1 MSPDDKRR
9 MVVAALGAEIP
20 YRLVTAREVAAIH
33 AVFQDGVLFIFSAHP
48 SFPEASFALHS
59 NDFTAEADSNQHMF
73 RIYLRSSFEEFMNF
87 FSILLGWR
95 PVVKSQTFLLTF
107 GVDINRD
114 IILLGIAEVFQRS
127 SDLSQL
133 NLPKFM
139 MQPAGGAGGELD
151 RSGHAKN
158 RSQTTLSPAN
168 KDKIK
173 IS

>member
-1 MSPDDKRR
+1 
-9 MVVAALGAEIP
+9 
-20 YRLVTAREVAAIH
+20 
-33 AVFQDGVLFIFSAHP
+33 
-48 SFPEASFALHS
+48 
-59 NDFTAEADSNQHMF
+59 MF

>member
-1 MSPDDKRR
+1 M
-9 MVVAALGAEIP
+9 
-20 YRLVTAREVAAIH
+20 
-33 AVFQDGVLFIFSAHP
+33 
-48 SFPEASFALHS
+48 
-59 NDFTAEADSNQHMF
+59 
-73 RIYLRSSFEEFMNF
+73 
-87 FSILLGWR
+87 
-95 PVVKSQTFLLTF
+95 LTF

-127 SDLSQL
+127 SDLSQI

-139 MQPAGGAGGELD
+139 MQSPIGGIGSGGELD

-173 IS
+173 ISERVQMKKSQTNLAKEKEQKTDGGVNPPKGELPSGK